1 MTDSDNPLPAP
12 SALETLDLCSRSIVK
27 RESLA
32 CILQALLTL
41 NPTGEDGF
49 EGMLQNLLTGLC
61 KIPFRLAKSGAQQG
75 QDGQSYS
82 RDISVSFEAKLYTS
96 KVPKAQLLSKVTEII
111 ARDSPPDIWVLGS
124 TVPLAPQDRN
134 PMKAAFSKMGVAFLC
149 LDWSE
154 SSELPFLAAL
164 CAEQSDDFLEFPA
177 IEGLPEEQLSAL
189 SNAIGDI
196 KADDRYA
203 GVVAHIKS
211 ELEAGSIGLGIAQN
225 CNKDWLNLQAG
236 SREKAKAA
244 FGQAL
249 APFDEHALPLQSR
262 TSLVSWLTNNIY
274 DTYSANVLF
283 VTGEEGHGKSWSFV
297 QSWQNAE
304 TPALTI
310 IIPAN
315 DMTSLKISTPIDQLI
330 IQYICAQTSEEL
342 TDLQRN
348 RWRRRFE
355 VWENLPAAEA
365 PRLVIYVDGINQRPA
380 LNWGRWIEKLAL
392 FCAGTGAKLVVST
405 RQQYFK
411 TQIKPGLTCPFN
423 TKNIPEWTEQELNQ
437 ILEVKGIT
445 RKDVA
450 NNVARSLRN
459 PRLLGIALSLL
470 DKSEIATITELNPS
484 RLLFSYMFESFR
496 DGASEVS
503 PVSFQGTL
511 SKHAKEILGRIDQGQ
526 TDDLAV
532 FEVESQDKIKS
543 DFESVSSEQFFMPI
557 PGGEAAYE
565 LKDEG
570 LDLALGIA
578 ICNLLRKARRN
589 EHDLISALENLL
601 DPVAALDKT
610 ADILLSALVTACL
623 DNDNELSEIQSVI
636 MHAYLSLQN
645 IDSDVYPV
653 FSGLVRKA
661 PKAGAEA
668 LFLMHKL
675 NPNSANNEW
684 LVGALREID
693 PASEEWKPVANAIKH
708 WLSLY
713 TRDAHISVISRKSD
727 ADYPKKIAERE
738 ALLEERFSEIQGKEA
753 AYLKANCTEISD
765 VSLSSLSLDIFY
777 LLSDRALE
785 PFAEQLVTWSYCTS
799 LNSGYRA
806 PDKSFI
812 HLIRHNKVDWSKT
825 RTALLKACEILALK
839 TASETA
845 KWAYLRILR
854 AISSETEAIK
864 AEKIYDEL
872 TSDRQSY
879 GAWRLIEK
887 YCDTDP
893 CDPESAYPSNYESTK
908 TRVQNLKFEEMGVG
922 RGMTS
927 EDHYFQTIQSSLARF
942 EPDLGWEVLSEYA
955 DIVLTRDDLSL
966 KLCLFALEKT
976 PEIFIQD
983 QVESLIQKAL
993 VLCEFTK
1000 DENDEAWI
1008 TRQIALSL
1016 ALPYLD
1022 AKQQAKV
1029 IKQLPDD
1036 EPMLIR
1042 LEENYKPLSQND
1054 AEDFLEYAITTDEPS
1069 KIATALVFIRE
1080 SNIPLSQR
1088 GKDHL
1093 RTLIRD
1099 SSGFMKGYVLA
1110 LLHDGL
1116 DDEELKN
1123 FAKSDWSSKA
1133 LDERE
1138 DYYETWYG
1146 SCALIVAAK
1155 NGFISESAAFE
1166 RIRPSLYDYGL
1177 AELCDEFATLV
1188 AKRLHASLQKA
1199 LKLDEEFVAPL
1210 IETTQKS
1217 KSNHSP
1223 TYKSLVTL
1231 DQNVTIEKYFET
1243 WNESDEDFKDRQKT
1257 AWASFAEFEDNL
1269 TELGAGIFLENFK
1282 YSSMKRLYAIA
1293 PDLIGEWAEY
1303 LVNATEAQMKG
1314 LSNLAWAVG
1323 SLVSDQSPEITVKIF
1338 EKAYDSSRYV
1348 NFNTGRSKLSTNYT
1362 NLWSAHRSGELER
1375 YWFSCL
1381 DHVTSDQ
1388 ELADHAL
1395 AAHLSG
1401 RIEVLKAYIQSRL
1414 QHEIPAYVAN
1424 AITLAGFCNHDP
1436 EFEKIFEAYKTKPGF
1451 IGEVTKKAIYAYER
1465 NIWARHWYKLLCAAK
1480 TNKEYWR
1487 YGVLFSKVVDAR
1499 FDIWIHDYK
1508 LGEPVKLF
1516 SSGLDKRAE
1525 KRIQKWSKAREGKLF
1540 GLDKP
1545 NPIFTLH

>member
-1 MTDSDNPLPAP
+1 
-12 SALETLDLCSRSIVK
+12 
-27 RESLA
+27 
-32 CILQALLTL
+32 
-41 NPTGEDGF
+41 
-49 EGMLQNLLTGLC
+49 MLQNLLTGLC

-82 RDISVSFEAKLYTS
+82 GELSVSFEAKLYTN

-111 ARDSPPDIWVLGS
+111 AGDSPPDIWILGS

-134 PMKAAFSKMGVAFLC
+134 PMKAAFNKMGVAFLC

-154 SSELPFLAAL
+154 SSELPFLATL
-164 CAEQSDDFLEFPA
+164 CAEQPDEFLEFPA
-177 IEGLPEEQLSAL
+177 IKGLPEEQLSAL

-211 ELEAGSIGLGIAQN
+211 ELDAGSIGLGIAQN
-225 CNKDWLNLQAG
+225 CNKDWLSLQAG

-249 APFDEHALPLQSR
+249 APFDEHAVPLQSR

-304 TPALTI
+304 TPALTL

-315 DMTSLKISTPIDQLI
+315 DMTSLTISTPIDQLV
-330 IQYICAQTSEEL
+330 IQYICSQTSEKL

-348 RWRRRFE
+348 RWRRRFK
-355 VWENLPAAEA
+355 VWKNLPPTEA
-365 PRLVIYVDGINQRPA
+365 PRLIIYVDGINQRPE
-380 LNWGRWIEKLAL
+380 LNWGRWIEKLAM
-392 FCAGTGAKLVVST
+392 FCTEIGAKLVVST
-405 RQQYFK
+405 RQQYFN
-411 TQIKPGLTCPFN
+411 TQIKPGLTCPFK
-423 TKNIPEWTEQELNQ
+423 TKSIPEWTEQELNQ
-437 ILEVKGIT
+437 ILEAKGIT
-445 RKDVA
+445 RRDVA

-459 PRLLGIALSLL
+459 PRLLGITLSLL

-496 DGASEVS
+496 DGASEIS

-511 SKHAKEILGRIDQGQ
+511 SKHAKEILGRLDQGQ
-526 TDDLAV
+526 TEDLAV
-532 FEVESQDKIKS
+532 FEAERQSKIKS
-543 DFESVSSEQFFMPI
+543 DFEAVSSEQFFTPL
-557 PGGEAAYE
+557 PGGEATYE

-578 ICNLLRKARRN
+578 ICNLLRKAKRN

-610 ADILLSALVTACL
+610 ADILLSALVAACL
-623 DNDNELSEIQSVI
+623 DHDDELNDIQAVI

-661 PKAGAEA
+661 SKAGADA

-684 LVGALREID
+684 LVCALREID
-693 PASEEWKPVANAIKH
+693 PASEEWPPVANAIKH

-713 TRDAHISVISRKSD
+713 TRDAHISIISRNSD
-727 ADYPKKIAERE
+727 ADYPKKLAERE
-738 ALLEERFSEIQGKEA
+738 MLLEERFGEMPEKEV
-753 AYLKANCTEISD
+753 AYLKANCTEVSD
-765 VSLSSLSLDIFY
+765 VSLSSLSLDVFH

-785 PFAEQLVTWSYCTS
+785 PHAEQLVAWSYSTS
-799 LNSGYRA
+799 LNSGFRA

-812 HLIRHNKVDWSKT
+812 HLIRHNKFDWSAT
-825 RTALLKACEILALK
+825 RMALLNASEILACE

-854 AISSETEAIK
+854 ATSSETEAIK

-872 TSDRQSY
+872 TRDRPSY
-879 GAWRLIEK
+879 GGWRLIEK

-893 CDPESAYPSNYESTK
+893 CDPESVYPSNYEGTK
-908 TRVQNLKFEEMGVG
+908 TRVQNLKFEEMSVG
-922 RGMTS
+922 RGTTS
-927 EDHYFQTIQSSLARF
+927 EDHYFETIQSSLARF
-942 EPDLGWEVLSEYA
+942 EPDLGWKILSKYA
-955 DIVLTRDDLSL
+955 DTILTRDGLSL

-976 PEIFIQD
+976 PEIFNQD
-983 QVESLIQKAL
+983 QVESLIQKAQD
-993 VLCEFTK
+993 LCKFTK

-1008 TRQIALSL
+1008 TRQIAFSI

-1022 AKQQAKV
+1022 AEQQANIVKL
-1029 IKQLPDD
+1029 LPDN

-1042 LEENYKPLSQND
+1042 LETTYKPLSRKGI
-1054 AEDFLEYAITTDEPS
+1054 EDLLAQAVKTEEPS
-1069 KIATALVFIRE
+1069 KITTALVFIRE
-1080 SNIPLSQR
+1080 SNLALSQYE
-1088 GKDHL
+1088 KEHL
-1093 RTLIRD
+1093 REFITNG
-1099 SSGFMKGYVLA
+1099 SGFMKGYALA
-1110 LLHDGL
+1110 LLQDGL
-1116 DDEELKN
+1116 DDECLRN
-1123 FAKSDWSSKA
+1123 FVESDWSSKG
-1133 LDERE
+1133 LNERE
-1138 DYYETWYG
+1138 DHYETWYG

-1155 NGFISESAAFE
+1155 KGFISESEAFE

-1177 AELCDEFATLV
+1177 DELSEEFATLV
-1188 AKRLHASLQKA
+1188 AKRIHASLQKA

-1231 DQNVTIEKYFET
+1231 DKNVTIEKYFET

-1257 AWASFAEFEDNL
+1257 AWASFAEFEDKL
-1269 TELGAGIFLENFK
+1269 TEMDSRIFLENFR

-1293 PDLIGEWAEY
+1293 PDLIAEWAEY
-1303 LVNATEAQMKG
+1303 LINATDAQMKG

-1323 SLVSDQSPEITVKIF
+1323 SLVSDQTPKLSVEIF
-1338 EKAYDSSRYV
+1338 GKAYESSRYI

-1362 NLWSAHRSGELER
+1362 NLWRAQRSDELER
-1375 YWFSCL
+1375 YWFNCL

-1414 QHEIPAYVAN
+1414 KHEFPVYVAN
-1424 AITLAGFCNHDP
+1424 AITLAGFCDEDP
-1436 EFEKIFEAYKTKPGF
+1436 ECENIFEAHKTKPGF
-1451 IGEVTKKAIYAYER
+1451 IGEITKKAIYAYER

-1480 TNKEYWR
+1480 TNKDYWR
-1487 YGVLFSKVVDAR
+1487 YGVLFAKVVDAR
-1499 FDIWIHDYK
+1499 FDIWIHDYD

-1516 SSGLDKRAE
+1516 SYGLDKRAE
-1525 KRIQKWSKAREGKLF
+1525 KRIEKWGKAREGKLF
-1540 GLDKP
+1540 GFDKP
-1545 NPIFTLH
+1545 NPIFTVH